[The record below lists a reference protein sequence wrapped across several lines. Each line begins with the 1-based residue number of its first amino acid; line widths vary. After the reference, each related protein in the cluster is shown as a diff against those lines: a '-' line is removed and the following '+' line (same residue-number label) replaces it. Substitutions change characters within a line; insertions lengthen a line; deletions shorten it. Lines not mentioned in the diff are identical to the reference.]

1 MALAE
6 TVLANKLK
14 IVGVFLAGGTV
25 LTALALGGFLP
36 VLDGGDEMIDRVP
49 GEADT
54 VVYVDPSVVSDPT
67 TKRMINATLEPFAA
81 QESYEGP
88 ADYGELMAEYDNET
102 GEDELALSKLH
113 SVMIYGSTA
122 GNESGDEYYG
132 VVVDSAWDNSEF
144 VETVR
149 NDSDLSETTYEGYT
163 VYVNESADDGQAELL
178 GVLGEGLYV
187 MGTEAAVEDAIDVDR
202 GASDPVSGDLRETYR
217 NTRDGYIQFATSLE
231 KSDINDSTLPG
242 TAGGYS
248 REQVRDL
255 FEDTHTVAG
264 SYYTDGDAIGFE
276 TRFGT
281 NGEDTAGD
289 LTNLVDAGVVRAKN
303 NATNESVVSVYD
315 SVEVNQDG
323 ADAVMRIEVDSDTVA
338 EAIQSTVEPFA
349 RLLGSFGQTG
359 TTTGD
364 GPASGPGP
372 AAESDSGSYAI
383 PAPR

>member
-14 IVGVFLAGGTV
+14 VVGVFLAGGTV
-25 LTALALGGFLP
+25 VTALALGGFLP

-54 VVYVDPSVVSDPT
+54 VVYVDPGVVSDPT

-102 GEDELALSKLH
+102 GENELALSKLN
-113 SVMIYGSTA
+113 SVMVYGSTA
-122 GNESGDEYYG
+122 RNESGDEYYG
-132 VVVDSAWDNSEF
+132 VIVDSEWENSNF

-149 NDSDLSETTYEGYT
+149 NDSNLSETSYEGYT
-163 VYVNESADDGQAELL
+163 VYVNESGADGQAELL

-202 GASDPVSGDLRETYR
+202 GASDPISGDLRRTYR

-231 KSDINDSTLPG
+231 ASDINDSTLPG
-242 TAGGYS
+242 NAGGYS
-248 REQVRDL
+248 REQVRDI

-264 SYYTDGDAIGFE
+264 SYYTDGDTIGFE

-281 NGEDTAGD
+281 NGEGTASD
-289 LTNLVDAGVVRAKN
+289 LTNLIDAGVVRAKN
-303 NATNESVVSVYD
+303 NATNESVVSFYD
-315 SVEVNQDG
+315 SVSVNQDG

-338 EAIQSTVEPFA
+338 EAIQSIVEPFA
-349 RLLGSFGQTG
+349 RLLGSFGQSG
-359 TTTGD
+359 ETTAG
-364 GPASGPGP
+364 GPSSGPT
-372 AAESDSGSYAI
+372 AESDSSSYAI
-383 PAPR
+383 PAPP